1 MIKLVLL
8 VMMYQHVSN
17 HETTLKYEAL
27 LKYEMTVDLIKSKY
41 TCLYEYKFEDL

>member
-17 HETTLKYEAL
+17 YETTLAL
-27 LKYEMTVDLIKSKY
+27 LKYEMTVDLLKSKS
-41 TCLYEYKFEDL
+41 TCLHEYKFEVL

>member
-17 HETTLKYEAL
+17 HETTLAL
-27 LKYEMTVDLIKSKY
+27 LKYEMTVDLLKSKS
-41 TCLYEYKFEDL
+41 TCLYEYKFEVL